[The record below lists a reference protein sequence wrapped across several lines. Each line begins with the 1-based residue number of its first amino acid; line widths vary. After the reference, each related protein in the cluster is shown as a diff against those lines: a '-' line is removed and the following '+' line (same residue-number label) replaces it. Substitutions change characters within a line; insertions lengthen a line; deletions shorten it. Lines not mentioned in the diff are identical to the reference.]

1 MFRLTLKG
9 LLARKLRLFLTA
21 ISITLGVAFVTG
33 SLVLGDTMTAT
44 FDQLYAGLTKGTDVT
59 VRSRAAFTDT
69 STLGS
74 PKPIPAAVVDQV
86 RAVPGVAAA
95 EGTLTGYAL
104 MLDKAG
110 KPIQPGGAPTLGA
123 GFQTDAKLASGF
135 SLRKG
140 RGPTTAD
147 EVVVDAATARKSGF
161 APGDRIGILF
171 ESGGQRQFTVVG
183 IAGFG
188 EADNLAGATIA
199 TFQTAAA
206 QDLLGKPGQYD
217 AIDVRGDAG
226 IKPDALR
233 ARISAALPAGLEA
246 VTSSTVSNEASR
258 AVRDGLSF
266 FTTAFLAFAAV
277 SLFVGAFII
286 WNTFS
291 ILVTQRSRE
300 HALLRAIGA
309 GRRQILGSVLV
320 EAVVVGLVA
329 SALGLLAGLAVAS
342 GLRGL
347 MGLIGVELPTTT
359 LQLQARTVIAAL
371 AVGVGVTVVAAAAPA
386 WKATRIQPIAA
397 LRDAATPAR
406 GLGRL
411 RRIAGAILLG
421 GGVAGLV
428 FAIASPGRSSAA
440 VLGALG
446 TFFGVMM
453 LAPLMVKP
461 LVRVL
466 GAPLARVSVPG
477 GFGRLNALR
486 APRRTA
492 STATALTVGLALV
505 VAMTVVASSMKASVG
520 DVLARANKADLILKA
535 SSQLAAG
542 IPSGAADKLRR
553 LPEIGTVSAMRFGRV
568 QVAGATTTIAAIDP
582 ATADRVINLDVA
594 SGSVGALG
602 TGAIM
607 VSADVAKAQNL
618 NVGSPVTVKF
628 AQTGDRPLR
637 VVGTYRDTTLVGAS
651 YLISVD
657 THSANFSDRLDVAVL
672 VKARD
677 GVSATR
683 LKQAAASALADY
695 PNVSIQDTAEFNK
708 AQGKNVDQL
717 LGLVNV
723 LLALAVLIALLGVVN
738 TLVLSVI
745 ERTRELGLLR
755 AVGMTRRQVRSAIRW
770 ESVLI
775 AAVGAVFGACL
786 GLAFGAAFARALASQ
801 GITTLQVPV
810 VQPIVYAVVAALAG
824 VLAAITPARRAAKVD
839 ILRAVVAE

>member
-386 WKATRIQPIAA
+386 WKATRIPPIAA

-411 RRIAGAILLG
+411 RRIAG
-421 GGVAGLV
+421 
-428 FAIASPGRSSAA
+428 
-440 VLGALG
+440 
-446 TFFGVMM
+446 
-453 LAPLMVKP
+453 
-461 LVRVL
+461 
-466 GAPLARVSVPG
+466 
-477 GFGRLNALR
+477 
-486 APRRTA
+486 
-492 STATALTVGLALV
+492 
-505 VAMTVVASSMKASVG
+505 
-520 DVLARANKADLILKA
+520 A

-553 LPEIGTVSAMRFGRV
+553 LPEIGTVSAIRFGRV

-695 PNVSIQDTAEFNK
+695 PNVSIQDTVEFNK
-708 AQGKNVDQL
+708 SQGKNVDQL

>member
-1 MFRLTLKG
+1 
-9 LLARKLRLFLTA
+9 
-21 ISITLGVAFVTG
+21 VAFVTG

-246 VTSSTVSNEASR
+246 VTSSTVSNGASR

-386 WKATRIQPIAA
+386 WKATRIPPIAA

-411 RRIAGAILLG
+411 RRIAG
-421 GGVAGLV
+421 
-428 FAIASPGRSSAA
+428 
-440 VLGALG
+440 
-446 TFFGVMM
+446 
-453 LAPLMVKP
+453 
-461 LVRVL
+461 
-466 GAPLARVSVPG
+466 
-477 GFGRLNALR
+477 
-486 APRRTA
+486 
-492 STATALTVGLALV
+492 
-505 VAMTVVASSMKASVG
+505 
-520 DVLARANKADLILKA
+520 A

-637 VVGTYRDTTLVGAS
+637 VVGTYRDTALVGAS

-695 PNVSIQDTAEFNK
+695 PNVSIQDTVEFNK
-708 AQGKNVDQL
+708 SQGKNVDQL